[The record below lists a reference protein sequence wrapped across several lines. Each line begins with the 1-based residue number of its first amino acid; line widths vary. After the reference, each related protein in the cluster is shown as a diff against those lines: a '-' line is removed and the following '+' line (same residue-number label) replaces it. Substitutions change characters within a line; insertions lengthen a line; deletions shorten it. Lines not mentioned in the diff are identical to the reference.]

1 MLVFTDTPAQVPV
14 SLQQQ
19 QSLSGAIEEY
29 EHERQVNGP
38 EARQQLQKPNPALVA
53 ERDRAVVEVRK
64 ERIQRMGYRFRN
76 LWGRRSG
83 YPRTSN

>member
-29 EHERQVNGP
+29 ERQVNGP
-38 EARQQLQKPNPALVA
+38 EARQQLQKLNPSLVA
-53 ERDRAVVEVRK
+53 ERDRAIVELRR
-64 ERIQRMGYRFRN
+64 ERIQKELVARVQSS
-76 LWGRRSG
+76 RSLH
-83 YPRTSN
+83 R